1 MAGITAVQGMAKE
14 WVRCRLLTPITPETT
29 ARAGM
34 ARADRV
40 PEIRSIGMRV
50 HLQDRKVLFDQ
61 AYASAS
67 GDIDLSKDFYPF
79 GEKPKFGDAF
89 WLTLPE
95 DFGRGGAKV
104 TISVNVTSVPPSP
117 GAAGPTPPVAVPS
130 EDIRLRW
137 EGWNGKAW
145 VELGTST
152 RTGVENGTVNGNA
165 FSDSTKA
172 LSQKGDIVF
181 TLPPQMA
188 RFSLN
193 GKTDYWIRVRIASGN
208 YGVEGHFVPEDSAV
222 RFKFVP
228 ANFTPPSIKEL
239 FASYDVDRPL
249 PPATQTFPEAVITE
263 NDFIYAAIA
272 RPKTLIPTG
281 VSFPSQH
288 RRISRPP
295 RLRQFPAAACEEL
308 SEPADHDVFPLGA
321 SELRAADG
329 STIPGR
335 KPGFCE
341 CR

>member
-50 HLQDRKVLFDQ
+50 HLEGRKLLFDQ

-208 YGVEGHFVPEDSAV
+208 YGVEGHFVPEQLGCEVQIRASEFYSAV
-222 RFKFVP
+222 DQGVVCELRCRP
-228 ANFTPPSIKEL
+228 A
-239 FASYDVDRPL
+239 
-249 PPATQTFPEAVITE
+249 
-263 NDFIYAAIA
+263 
-272 RPKTLIPTG
+272 
-281 VSFPSQH
+281 
-288 RRISRPP
+288 
-295 RLRQFPAAACEEL
+295 PAAGDTDL
-308 SEPADHDVFPLGA
+308 SRSGHYRERFH
-321 SELRAADG
+321 LRG
-329 STIPGR
+329 SHGR
-335 KPGFCE
+335 K
-341 CR
+341 R